1 MIRAVPF
8 IYTSGSQIFK
18 DFLSVP
24 FTIDMLYP
32 VFNDKSCDRLFDGW
46 RGKDM
51 LGYYKFTNEQDIVLE
66 FYPNHYDISKK
77 DGRGIV
83 KYKLTFLPENINDFI
98 NDMYRYN
105 VELYWSNW
113 VDENFEPKDFLHK
126 DDIKQYYVDL
136 LEKLG
141 KGFELQ

>member
-8 IYTSGSQIFK
+8 IFTSGSQTFK
-18 DFLSVP
+18 DFLSVK
-24 FTIDMLYP
+24 FDMDMLYP
-32 VFNDKSCDRLFDGW
+32 LHGENSCERLFDGW

-51 LGYYKFTNEQDIVLE
+51 GGYHKFTNEENIVLE
-66 FYPNHYDISKK
+66 FYPNHYDICKK
-77 DGRGIV
+77 DSRGIV

-98 NDMYRYN
+98 NDMHRYE
-105 VELYWSNW
+105 VDVYWSKW

-126 DDIKQYYVDL
+126 DDIKPYYEEL
-136 LEKLG
+136 LGKLG

>member
-8 IYTSGSQIFK
+8 IFTSGSEKFK
-18 DFLSVP
+18 EFLARP

-32 VFNDKSCDRLFDGW
+32 VFNEKSCETLFEGW
-46 RGKDM
+46 IGKDM
-51 LGYYKFTNEQDIVLE
+51 MSWHKFTNQQNIVLE
-66 FYPNHYDISKK
+66 FYSNHYDISKK
-77 DGRGIV
+77 GGTL
-83 KYKLTFLPENINDFI
+83 KYKLSFPPKNINDFI
-98 NDMYRYN
+98 NDMHRYG
-105 VELYWSNW
+105 VELFWSQW

>member
-8 IYTSGSQIFK
+8 IFTSGSEKFK
-18 DFLSVP
+18 EFLARP

-32 VFNDKSCDRLFDGW
+32 IFNENSCETLFEGW
-46 RGKDM
+46 IGKDM
-51 LGYYKFTNEQDIVLE
+51 MSWHKFTNQQSIVLE
-66 FYPNHYDISKK
+66 FYSNHYDISKK
-77 DGRGIV
+77 SGTL
-83 KYKLTFLPENINDFI
+83 KYKLSFPPKNINDFI
-98 NDMYRYN
+98 NDMYRYGI
-105 VELYWSNW
+105 ELYWSQW